1 MVFLRKL
8 STAFLFFILFSQA
21 GITQTQ
27 EALISAFSKSY
38 KAEADGDYAKA
49 TEVIKRVFNKDS
61 YEINLRLGWLNY
73 KAGLFEEAEGY
84 YRRAIQ
90 IMPYGIEARFGI
102 VFPLT
107 TMGKTDQVILVYEE
121 LLKIDP
127 QNSLANFR
135 LGLVYYGQGNYAQSE
150 KYFTKVVILYPFD
163 YDGLQML
170 AWTKLKAGKTQDAKA
185 VFNKALLYKPGDP
198 LCLEGLSL
206 IK

>member
-1 MVFLRKL
+1 
-8 STAFLFFILFSQA
+8 
-21 GITQTQ
+21 
-27 EALISAFSKSY
+27 
-38 KAEADGDYAKA
+38 
-49 TEVIKRVFNKDS
+49 
-61 YEINLRLGWLNY
+61 LNY

-150 KYFTKVVILYPFD
+150 KYFTKVVNLYPFD

-198 LCLEGLSL
+198 SCLEGLSL